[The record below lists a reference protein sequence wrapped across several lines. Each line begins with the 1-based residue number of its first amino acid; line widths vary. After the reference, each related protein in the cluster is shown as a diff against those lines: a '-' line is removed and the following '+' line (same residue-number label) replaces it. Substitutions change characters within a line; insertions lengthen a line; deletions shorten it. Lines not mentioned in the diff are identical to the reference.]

1 MYYRKTISWSCR
13 ENNIE
18 ECELEMYFAQD
29 YETLGEVKTHE
40 LKEGG
45 EDLLV
50 TEANKE
56 EYIEWVYCVLY
67 CEIVDLV

>member
-1 MYYRKTISWSCR
+1 MDDCCKTIPCFSR

-40 LKEGG
+40 LKQGG
-45 EDLLV
+45 EDILV

-56 EYIEWVYCVLY
+56 EYIE
-67 CEIVDLV
+67 

>member
-1 MYYRKTISWSCR
+1 
-13 ENNIE
+13 
-18 ECELEMYFAQD
+18 MYFAQD

-56 EYIEWVYCVLY
+56 EYIEWVCCVLY